1 MRRCTL
7 RMSHFKI
14 LEWKHIALTEEQKK
28 HRMPDIK
35 ELVKQW
41 EISNSTPKDRVWDL
55 KKMIKVQ
62 TYAEQPCILTPVDD
76 TPANLVCMPPPAD
89 AKEML
94 LETKLAL
101 DLFFSHVADSNSK
114 FAAQLHHERDNYVVN
129 LAKAGF
135 TIFNFNSTKDYEKHG
150 RVSSPKEIRAFLQS
164 TPEFKV
170 IDDFWSTY
178 MSVLVEHFAATT
190 KLQRSD
196 IESLINDH
204 GDFCIIKYRPGF
216 GLYMHIDNLL
226 RSDATVFTVGLG
238 RKVVYDMTRVIGR
251 EPGEPGDSMSIIRSS
266 NPEGTMMVLDGEARY
281 KWGHAIPYSTGKDG
295 VKYTIILRLFHT
307 PELSQVVGECAELR
321 TTMYSTT
328 SSTKAEPRIDTH
340 HHSLLGLLMQLEN
353 TRINTHIPERIKR
366 PGLPRLHPRPGWL

>member
-1 MRRCTL
+1 MTPFHTPQWKYITL
-7 RMSHFKI
+7 T
-14 LEWKHIALTEEQKK
+14 TEQ
-28 HRMPDIK
+28 RNLRLPDMK
-35 ELVKQW
+35 ELVKKWQ
-41 EISNSTPKDRVWDL
+41 ISNYTPSERVWDL
-55 KKMIKVQ
+55 KEQIKVQ
-62 TYAEQPCILTPVDD
+62 TYAEQACTLEPVHD
-76 TPANLVCMPPPAD
+76 TPANIVCMPAPVD
-89 AKEML
+89 AKVIL

-101 DLFFSHVADSNSK
+101 DLFFSHVADTNSK
-114 FAAQLHHERDNYVVN
+114 FAAQLHHARNNYVVN
-129 LAKAGF
+129 LEKAGF
-135 TIFNFNSTKDYEKHG
+135 TIFNFNPTKDYEKHG

-178 MSVLVEHFAATT
+178 MCVLVEHFAATT

-328 SSTKAEPRIDTH
+328 SSTKAEPQIDTH

-353 TRINTHIPERIKR
+353 TRLQTHIPERIKR